1 MIKKSI
7 SNLKNSINGLKLA
20 LSESSFVA
28 ELVGGL
34 ILIIYL
40 FLSDLNLM
48 YKLLIIVIYI
58 LLLAFELLNTAIER
72 LSNKINL
79 EFDEDIKSIKDIS
92 SSAVFLVLIILIFL
106 IFLTL
111 FM

>member
-1 MIKKSI
+1 MIKKLI

-20 LSESSFVA
+20 LSERSFVA
-28 ELVGGL
+28 ELDGGL

-40 FLSDLNLM
+40 FLSDLNLI

-92 SSAVFLVLIILIFL
+92 SSAVFVVLIILIFL